1 PLWAVSIRLP
11 ERINKTEMI
20 TPLPSTWRRN
30 FHRNFMHYGAPLA
43 GAMPAHGRIPR
54 CRGGADHD
62 GRRALPR
69 GLGWDEATTDV
80 PGVAETWTG
89 VPAGEAKPRL
99 HFPQVAG
106 AAASSSPACCVRVA
120 GRHRHVAV
128 TGKVPGGGADS
139 SHRLAGG
146 CGTGSMNG

>member
-1 PLWAVSIRLP
+1 
-11 ERINKTEMI
+11 
-20 TPLPSTWRRN
+20 
-30 FHRNFMHYGAPLA
+30 
-43 GAMPAHGRIPR
+43 
-54 CRGGADHD
+54 
-62 GRRALPR
+62 
-69 GLGWDEATTDV
+69 V

-146 CGTGSMNG
+146 CGTGSMNGLHGLLEVPAGGRIGPGIFPENQVHGEAA